1 MGFNM
6 WCGAS
11 EVSFSPRENQ
21 DFSSFIQVEFKHVLQ
36 EADGMVDSLVKLEV
50 DHLVPF
56 VSSFCNISFI
66 LGILLA
72 NLFWL
77 VCSFVLSWL

>member
-1 MGFNM
+1 MGFNV

-11 EVSFSPRENQ
+11 EVSFCPQENHN
-21 DFSSFIQVEFKHVLQ
+21 FSSFIQVEFKHVLQ

-50 DHLVPF
+50 DRLVPF
-56 VSSFCNISFI
+56 VSSFCKISFI

-77 VCSFVLSWL
+77 VCSFAFS